1 MEPMNT
7 AERSLRM
14 RVAAHKSWAVTT
26 DRSGRTA
33 AARKASH
40 WTRFLDMA
48 REANPEATEKQIEQ
62 IAESLRKAHFTELA
76 ARSAAARRLK
86 AEARRSQ
93 RTAATRAELAK
104 YDAAR
109 GDAAA

>member
-1 MEPMNT
+1 MDMNT
-7 AERSLRM
+7 SERSLQM
-14 RVAAHKSWAVTT
+14 RIAAHKSWAVTT
-26 DRSGRTA
+26 DRPGRTA

-48 REANPEATEKQIEQ
+48 REANPEASEQQIAQ

-76 ARSAAARRLK
+76 ARSAAARRIK
-86 AEARRSQ
+86 AQMRREQ
-93 RTAATRAELAK
+93 RTAAARAAVEQ